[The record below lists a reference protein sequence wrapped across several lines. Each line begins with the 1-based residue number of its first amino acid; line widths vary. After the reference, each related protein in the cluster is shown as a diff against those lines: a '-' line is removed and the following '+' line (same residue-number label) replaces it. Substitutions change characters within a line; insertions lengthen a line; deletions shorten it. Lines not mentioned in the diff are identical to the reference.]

1 MIGIFDS
8 GVGGMT
14 VARAIE
20 QALPE
25 QRLVYFGDLAR
36 TPYGSKSPETISRY
50 SCQNIDFLLAKGA
63 KLIVVACNSAASVAA
78 DRLRSSYQVPIF
90 EVIGPAVA
98 QAVAG
103 SSHGRVGVIGT
114 RATIRSGVYER
125 LIQEQVPDFKVF
137 SAPCP
142 LLVPLVEE
150 GWLDKRETKMILR
163 RYLAPLKQQQ
173 VDTLVLGCTHYPLL
187 KELIQRRIGKR
198 VRVIDSSRALA
209 AELQSYL
216 AATPLLARSLSS
228 HEEGGNLYY
237 VSDVTEAASRIA
249 RRIFGRPMELLPVD
263 GTGDR

>member
-20 QALPE
+20 QALPDY
-25 QRLVYFGDLAR
+25 RLVYFGDLAR
-36 TPYGSKSPETISRY
+36 TPYGSKSPDTISRY
-50 SCQNIDFLLAKGA
+50 SCQNVDFLLARGA
-63 KLIVVACNSAASVAA
+63 RLIVVACNSAASVAA
-78 DRLRSSYQVPIF
+78 ERLRATYDLPIF
-90 EVIGPAVA
+90 EVIGPAVE
-98 QAVAG
+98 QAVRSSAG
-103 SSHGRVGVIGT
+103 GRVGVIGT

-125 LIQEQVPDFKVF
+125 LIRERRDDFQVF

-187 KELIQRRIGKR
+187 KELIQRRIGDR
-198 VRVIDSSRALA
+198 VKVIDSSRALA
-209 AELQSYL
+209 ADLRDFLTTNPEVAQ
-216 AATPLLARSLSS
+216 TLS
-228 HEEGGNLYY
+228 HRGEGENLYY
-237 VSDVTEAASRIA
+237 VSDVTEAAAQIA
-249 RRIFGRPMELLPVD
+249 RRIFGRNMELRPAD
-263 GTGDR
+263 DTGDQ